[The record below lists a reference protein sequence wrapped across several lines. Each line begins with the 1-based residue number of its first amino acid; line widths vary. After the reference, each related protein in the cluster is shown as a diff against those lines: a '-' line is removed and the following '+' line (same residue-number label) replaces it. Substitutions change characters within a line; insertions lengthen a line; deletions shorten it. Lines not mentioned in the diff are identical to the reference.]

1 MCSTD
6 VIYIV
11 DYAIWKEHETSETLE
26 RTKKH
31 SILCF
36 MFYVLP
42 HTRHWLNTS
51 HVCSLKICRRRAAK
65 LRRQHDT
72 CSVIFNA

>member
-36 MFYVLP
+36 IQALVK
-42 HTRHWLNTS
+42 H
-51 HVCSLKICRRRAAK
+51 I
-65 LRRQHDT
+65 T
-72 CSVIFNA
+72 CLQSKDL

>member
-11 DYAIWKEHETSETLE
+11 DYAIWKEHETSETIE

-36 MFYVLP
+36 MFASYQALVK
-42 HTRHWLNTS
+42 H
-51 HVCSLKICRRRAAK
+51 I
-65 LRRQHDT
+65 T
-72 CSVIFNA
+72 CLQSKDL